1 MIKSFN
7 EVKSAYNGTKELEL
21 ELGLIVQGLAL
32 VIIALLLI
40 GLFVL
45 LAFFPLITIWS
56 LNTLFATGIAYNFT
70 NWFAVVFIQAT
81 IRGLTKSS
89 K

>member
-1 MIKSFN
+1 MKFYEHNIEKT
-7 EVKSAYNGTKELEL
+7 VAGVA
-21 ELGLIVQGLAL
+21 IMVIL
-32 VIIALLLI
+32 VA
-40 GLFVL
+40 VA

-56 LNTLFATGIAYNFT
+56 LNTLFATGIAYNFK

>member
-1 MIKSFN
+1 MKFYEHNIEKTAAGIAIM
-7 EVKSAYNGTKELEL
+7 V
-21 ELGLIVQGLAL
+21 ILA
-32 VIIALLLI
+32 V
-40 GLFVL
+40 VV

-56 LNTLFATGIAYNFT
+56 LNTLFATGIDYNFT

-81 IRGLTKSS
+81 ISGLTKSS

>member
-1 MIKSFN
+1 MKFYEHNIEKT
-7 EVKSAYNGTKELEL
+7 VAGIT
-21 ELGLIVQGLAL
+21 IMVILA
-32 VIIALLLI
+32 V
-40 GLFVL
+40 VV

-56 LNTLFATGIAYNFT
+56 LNTLFATGIDYNFT

>member
-1 MIKSFN
+1 MKFYEHNIEKT
-7 EVKSAYNGTKELEL
+7 VAGIT
-21 ELGLIVQGLAL
+21 IMVILA
-32 VIIALLLI
+32 V
-40 GLFVL
+40 VV

-70 NWFAVVFIQAT
+70 NWFAIVFIQAT